1 MASNYTYN
9 KIDSNTFSRK
19 PTSPTILI
27 STKPVSQS
35 VNLFIAKFLINQ
47 RSSLFINFQTRVS
60 PLLRD
65 EFINRHRLKLIRI
78 PRRRSWWWM
87 QVEFIVTPRLRSPL
101 IIYIKKTSFL
111 SFPLLFIP
119 RIDRLHR
126 PDDDSRDE
134 RDWFDYLVQG
144 ITRSFQFLRREKER
158 EREKGYFEHFVESRR
173 WNEIYSASLTVPF
186 RSILLET
193 KFARYFVIRE
203 ITVLSDIANFFETFR
218 TRQRLFTLRNSIYP
232 KLKIN
237 IFQKITTLC
246 ELKNSSDNILTS
258 ILANVKILP

>member
-1 MASNYTYN
+1 M
-9 KIDSNTFSRK
+9 FSRK
-19 PTSPTILI
+19 PTSLTILI

-65 EFINRHRLKLIRI
+65 EFINRHRLKLIRM
-78 PRRRSWWWM
+78 PRRRSWWWILE
-87 QVEFIVTPRLRSPL
+87 VEFIVTPRLRSPL

-144 ITRSFQFLRREKER
+144 RTRSFQFLRREKER

-193 KFARYFVIRE
+193 KFARLLCYPRNNSFIGYCQFFRNFSHSAETIHSSKFNISE
-203 ITVLSDIANFFETFR
+203 IEN
-218 TRQRLFTLRNSIYP
+218 
-232 KLKIN
+232 
-237 IFQKITTLC
+237 
-246 ELKNSSDNILTS
+246 
-258 ILANVKILP
+258 

>member
-47 RSSLFINFQTRVS
+47 RSSPFINFQTRVS

-158 EREKGYFEHFVESRR
+158 ERE
-173 WNEIYSASLTVPF
+173 
-186 RSILLET
+186 
-193 KFARYFVIRE
+193 
-203 ITVLSDIANFFETFR
+203 
-218 TRQRLFTLRNSIYP
+218 RLFRA
-232 KLKIN
+232 
-237 IFQKITTLC
+237 FRRITTLERDLFRVINRPVPFYFTRNKVC
-246 ELKNSSDNILTS
+246 SLLCYPRNNSFIGYCQFFRNFSHSGDYSLFEIQYIRNWKLISFKKLQPFAS
-258 ILANVKILP
+258 